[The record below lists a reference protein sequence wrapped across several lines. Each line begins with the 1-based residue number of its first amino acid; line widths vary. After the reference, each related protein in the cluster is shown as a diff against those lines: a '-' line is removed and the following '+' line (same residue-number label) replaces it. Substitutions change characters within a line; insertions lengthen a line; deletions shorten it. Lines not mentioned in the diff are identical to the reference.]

1 MLKGIAITAAAAAA
15 LVIAALRFGPEE
27 APPVEETAPP
37 AGPALKIAYSDWP
50 GWVAWE
56 VAGRKG
62 WFAEAGVAVE
72 LVWFEYGPSL
82 EAFAAGTVDAVS
94 TTNGDAM
101 VLGAAGKASKAV
113 VINDY
118 SDGNDM
124 VIARP
129 GIESVAALEGKKIG
143 VELNLVD
150 HLLLLK
156 ALEANGLSE
165 DDVTLINMPTND
177 TPQALA
183 AGGVDAI
190 AAWNPVAAQTLQQV
204 AGSKALFTSHEVP
217 GLIYD
222 ALFVDPAS
230 LEKRR
235 DDWRKVAAVWF
246 RCVEYIN
253 DPATQAD
260 AVAIMAARVGTT
272 PERYQRFLAGTHLLD
287 LEGNLRVLMP
297 GMGLSSVFG
306 SSEIV
311 NRFNV
316 AKKVYA
322 KPQEPAAFFEPAL
335 VEALA
340 ADLGISRVAATGVAP

>member
-1 MLKGIAITAAAAAA
+1 MGKKV
-15 LVIAALRFGPEE
+15 VIAAFAVAVVIALWSFASKNDSEPGRS
-27 APPVEETAPP
+27 TAAP
-37 AGPALKIAYSDWP
+37 AGPVLKIAYSDWP

-56 VAGRKG
+56 VAARKG
-62 WFAEAGVAVE
+62 WFAEAGVSVE
-72 LVWFEYGPSL
+72 LVWFEYAPSM

-94 TTNGDAM
+94 MTNGDAM

-129 GIESVAALEGKKIG
+129 GIDSIKALKGKKIG

-156 ALEANGLSE
+156 ALEAHGLSE
-165 DDVTLINMPTND
+165 SDVTLINMPTND

-204 AGSKALFTSHEVP
+204 AGSKPLFTSHEVP

-235 DDWRKVAAVWF
+235 DDWRKVAEVWF

-253 DPATQAD
+253 NPATQAD
-260 AVAIMAARVGTT
+260 AVAIMAARVGTA

-287 LEGNLRVLMP
+287 LDGNLRVLAP
-297 GMGLSSVFG
+297 GSGLGSVLG

-311 NRFNV
+311 NQFNV
-316 AKKVYA
+316 SKRVYA
-322 KPQEPAAFFEPAL
+322 ELQQPSTFFEPSL
-335 VEALA
+335 VQALA
-340 ADLGISRVAATGVAP
+340 SNRGSGAGPAAAP

>member
-1 MLKGIAITAAAAAA
+1 MIKARAIALSFLLAVVSAGCSRQEQATHTAA
-15 LVIAALRFGPEE
+15 P
-27 APPVEETAPP
+27 TP

-56 VAGRKG
+56 VAARKG

-82 EAFAAGTVDAVS
+82 DAFAAGTVDAVS

-101 VLGAAGKASKAV
+101 VLGAAGKASKAI

-118 SDGNDM
+118 SNGNDM
-124 VIARP
+124 VIGRP
-129 GIESVAALEGKKIG
+129 GIGSVAELKGKKIG

-165 DDVTLINMPTND
+165 SDVTLVNMPTND

-190 AAWNPVAAQTLQQV
+190 AAWNPVASQTLQQV
-204 AGSKALFTSHEVP
+204 AGSKALFTSREVP

-230 LEKRR
+230 LGARR
-235 DDWRKVAAVWF
+235 EDWAKVAKVWF
-246 RCVEYIN
+246 RCVEHITN
-253 DPATQAD
+253 PATQTD
-260 AVAIMAARVGTT
+260 AVAIMAARVGIT
-272 PERYQRFLAGTHLLD
+272 PERYQQFLAGTHLLD
-287 LEGNLRVLMP
+287 LAGNLSVLAP
-297 GMGLSSVFG
+297 GTGLSSVLG
-306 SSEIV
+306 SSDIV

-316 AKKVYA
+316 EKKVYA
-322 KPQEPAAFFEPAL
+322 KLQEPAAFFEPAL
-335 VEALA
+335 VEAMA
-340 ADLGISRVAATGVAP
+340 AELGVERVASNRLAP